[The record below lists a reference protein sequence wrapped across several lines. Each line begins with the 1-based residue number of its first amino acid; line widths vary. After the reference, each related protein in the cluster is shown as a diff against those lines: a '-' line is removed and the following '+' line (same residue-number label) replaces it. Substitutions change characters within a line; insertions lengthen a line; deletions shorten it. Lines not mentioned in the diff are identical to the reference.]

1 MSSEEQSGG
10 AMKERHFRV
19 CELNG
24 KKVHLGS
31 VTLKPSKGKGIMP
44 SPQTA
49 AMKLL
54 SSIAKEKGLKGMNKL
69 KLGKVTFSIQESTQG
84 SKKKVYGPYD
94 GRFREYT
101 AEEKKKSVIK
111 NKKTGKL
118 IQAFK
123 MKGIVKLSKKKNNN
137 K

>member
-1 MSSEEQSGG
+1 MGEEQNGG
-10 AMKERHFRV
+10 AMKEERHFRV

-24 KKVHLGS
+24 KEVHIGG

-44 SPQTA
+44 SPQNA

-54 SSIAKEKGLKGMNKL
+54 SSIAKEKGLEGMNKL
-69 KLGKVTFSIQESTQG
+69 KLGKVTFSIQEYTQG
-84 SKKKVYGPYD
+84 SKKKVYGPYK
-94 GRFREYT
+94 GHFREYT

-123 MKGIVKLSKKKNNN
+123 MKAIVKLSKKNNNN